1 MAEDEEA
8 LSQAKL
14 KRRGAKALL
23 TRASKALTV
32 KLQSERPPEEITEAF
47 QKFKHAYENLVAK
60 HEEYVQHIKDDGAF
74 EMEERWLDE
83 SQDAYLQLEIKTNDY
98 IRVIQENK
106 SHAVGGSAEQPEI
119 IEKTEVNQENNGN
132 AVQPDRSSLFQIH

>member
-1 MAEDEEA
+1 MAEAEEA

-60 HEEYVQHIKDDGAF
+60 HEEHVQHIKDDGAF

-98 IRVIQENK
+98 IRVK
-106 SHAVGGSAEQPEI
+106 PRTDEQFFLD
-119 IEKTEVNQENNGN
+119 KFYLLVCTTKKFSLT
-132 AVQPDRSSLFQIH
+132 RSLV